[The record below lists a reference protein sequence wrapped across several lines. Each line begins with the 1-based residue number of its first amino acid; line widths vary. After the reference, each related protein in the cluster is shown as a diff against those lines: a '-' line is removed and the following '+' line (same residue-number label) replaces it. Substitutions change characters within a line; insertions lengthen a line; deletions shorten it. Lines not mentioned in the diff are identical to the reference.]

1 MKKEPHGL
9 LSVGFAVGVAYT
21 LTTFHW
27 LKMKEASPWP
37 VAPCGNSILS
47 KVPVFTLYSHS

>member
-27 LKMKEASPWP
+27 LEMKEASRWP